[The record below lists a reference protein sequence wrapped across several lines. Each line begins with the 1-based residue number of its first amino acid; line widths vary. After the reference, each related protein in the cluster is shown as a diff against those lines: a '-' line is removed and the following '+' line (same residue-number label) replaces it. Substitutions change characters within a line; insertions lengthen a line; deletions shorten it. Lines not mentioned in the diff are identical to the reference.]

1 MDGLCSSFY
10 VHAVVR
16 KQKNLKWVYKCME
29 DRDCKLD
36 FIKDLNIDIFKSL
49 VYRRKQ
55 KYFVIFL
62 S

>member
-16 KQKNLKWVYKCME
+16 KQKNLKCME

-36 FIKDLNIDIFKSL
+36 FIKDLNIDIFNSL